1 MKKILCILMV
11 AILAIS
17 ALAFAEP
24 ATAPQLTIL
33 EPMTTEDKLYEMIPV
48 LDSLARN
55 MGIEGE
61 VVYDAG
67 NPEFVWTQIALICQ
81 NWSAMNALVTG
92 EGDALTIPAELVQEY
107 AWASFGG
114 MQQLP
119 EIPLTETSIAYD
131 AAASSYRVLLDEA
144 PVTYIMIERYA
155 FDAAGTLYVG
165 VGLYNAEEDDLRL
178 GGLLV
183 TLAEPDPLNSAYSAD
198 FPYIVVNAAVE
209 HEGDFAN
216 LSPVEAG
223 IRYIAL
229 EGETAETIPQ
239 TTVSGYAALSSGD
252 RGDAVRALQT
262 RLNELGY
269 SCGSVDGIFGSR
281 TRRAVRYF
289 QDAIG
294 STQNGVASAAVQER
308 LFAANAP
315 EYVTYVTLSKGSS
328 GIRVEKLQSRLRE
341 LGYLAEPMD
350 GDFGSR
356 TKEAVKLFQ
365 KAVGLKQDGVAGV
378 KTLKALD
385 KSSAPECEEF
395 ITLKRGDTGVRVKEL
410 QKKLVELGFMTG
422 KISGTFDSATS
433 RALEAYMEAAGV
445 EGSSRSVDAEFLKAL
460 FAYEPTVEPTV
471 EPTLEPTVEP
481 TEEPTVEPTLE
492 PTVEPTEEPTVE
504 PTETPTEE
512 PTVEPTETPTE
523 APVEPVSAITAE
535 QLTAIVTA
543 VNTQLETAKTATE
556 AVVWIQHQLK
566 LVETGVYDSI
576 TLEAVRAFQAKLGV
590 ELPTGLVDA
599 ATVDALAAL
608 KV

>member
-1 MKKILCILMV
+1 MKKILCILLV
-11 AILAIS
+11 AMLAVS

-24 ATAPQLTIL
+24 ASTPQLTIL
-33 EPMTTEDKLYEMIPV
+33 EPMTTEDKLYEMLPV

-61 VVYDAG
+61 VAYDAG
-67 NPEFVWTQIALICQ
+67 DPTFVWTQIALICQ
-81 NWSAMNALVTG
+81 NWASMNALVTG

-119 EIPLTETSIAYD
+119 EIPLTETAISYD
-131 AAASSYRVLLDEA
+131 AATASYRVQLSDA
-144 PVTYIMIERYA
+144 GVTYITIERYA
-155 FDAAGTLYVG
+155 FDAAGTLYAG

-183 TLAEPDPLNSAYSAD
+183 TLAEPDPMNSAYSAD
-198 FPYIVVNAAVE
+198 FPYIVVSAAVE
-209 HEGDFAN
+209 QEGDFAN

-239 TTVSGYAALSSGD
+239 TTSGYTSLSVGD
-252 RGDAVRALQT
+252 RGDAVRAMQT

-294 STQNGVASAAVQER
+294 STQDGVASAAVQER
-308 LFAANAP
+308 LFAASAP
-315 EYVTYVTLSKGSS
+315 EYVTYVSLSKGDS

-341 LGYLAEPMD
+341 LGYLAEPVD

-365 KAVGLKQDGVAGV
+365 ETSGLKADGVAGV
-378 KTLKALD
+378 KTLKALY
-385 KSSAPECEEF
+385 KSSAPECEDF
-395 ITLKRGDTGVRVKEL
+395 ITLKRGDTGIRVKEL

-433 RALEAYMEAAGV
+433 RALEAYMEAAGI
-445 EGSSRSVDAEFLKAL
+445 EGSSRSVDADFLKAL
-460 FAYEPTVEPTV
+460 FAYEPVE
-471 EPTLEPTVEP
+471 EP
-481 TEEPTVEPTLE
+481 TEEPTVEPTPE
-492 PTVEPTEEPTVE
+492 PTPEPTEAPTEAPTEEPTE
-504 PTETPTEE
+504 APTEE
-512 PTVEPTETPTE
+512 P
-523 APVEPVSAITAE
+523 AEPVSAITDE
-535 QLTAIVTA
+535 QLISVTAA
-543 VNTQLETAKTATE
+543 VNTQLGSAKTPAE
-556 AVVWIQHQLK
+556 AVMWIQQQLE
-566 LVETGVYDSI
+566 LSQTGVYDSA
-576 TLEAVRAFQAKLGV
+576 TLNAVKTFQAEIGV
-590 ELPTGLVDA
+590 ETSTGVADA
-599 ATVDALAAL
+599 ATVAALAEL

>member
-1 MKKILCILMV
+1 MKKILCILM
-11 AILAIS
+11 AAMLAIS
-17 ALAFAEP
+17 AFAFAEP
-24 ATAPQLTIL
+24 VTNTELTIL

-61 VVYDAG
+61 VTYDAG

-81 NWSAMNALVTG
+81 NWAALNALVTV
-92 EGDALTIPAELVQEY
+92 EGVALNVPAELVQEY

-119 EIPLTETSIAYD
+119 EIPLTETAISYD
-131 AAASSYRVLLDEA
+131 AATGSYRVQLSDA
-144 PVTYIMIERYA
+144 GVTYITIERYA

-183 TLAEPDPLNSAYSAD
+183 TLAEPDPMNSAYSAD
-198 FPYIVVNAAVE
+198 FPYIVVSAAAE
-209 HEGDFAN
+209 QEGDFAN

-239 TTVSGYAALSSGD
+239 TTSGYSSLSVGD
-252 RGDAVRALQT
+252 RGDAVRAMQT

-294 STQNGVASAAVQER
+294 STQDGVASAQVQER

-315 EYVTYVTLSKGSS
+315 EYVTYVTLSKGYS

-341 LGYLAEPMD
+341 LGYLAEPVD

-365 KAVGLKQDGVAGV
+365 QTAGLKADGVAGV
-378 KTLKALD
+378 KTLKALY
-385 KSSAPECEEF
+385 KSSAPECEDF

-410 QKKLVELGFMTG
+410 QNKLVELGFMTG

-433 RALEAYMEAAGV
+433 RALEAYMAAAGI
-445 EGSSRSVDAEFLKAL
+445 EGSSRSVNVEFLEAL
-460 FAYEPTVEPTV
+460 FAYEPVVEPTIEPTV

-481 TEEPTVEPTLE
+481 TIEPTEA
-492 PTVEPTEEPTVE
+492 PTEEPTE
-504 PTETPTEE
+504 APSEE
-512 PTVEPTETPTE
+512 PTE
-523 APVEPVSAITAE
+523 APSVEPTAEPTAEPTEAPAEPVSAITNE
-535 QLTAIVTA
+535 QLTAITA
-543 VNTQLETAKTATE
+543 LVNTQLGGAKDPSE
-556 AVVWIQHQLK
+556 AVMWIQHQLK

-576 TLEAVRAFQAKLGV
+576 TLNAVKAFQAEIGLELLTGV
-590 ELPTGLVDA
+590 ADE
-599 ATVDALAAL
+599 ATVAALAEL
-608 KV
+608 KI